1 MDLKTIEN
9 IKLGEHVPENQ
20 GPRRGRPM
28 ELGVS
33 SECFVAWVC
42 AVCCILGV
50 SGPLVYIRRAEVR
63 TYHPEILDF
72 ELNPLTHGL
81 FGSSPL
87 EGRMS
92 IFCLQEGE

>member
-1 MDLKTIEN
+1 
-9 IKLGEHVPENQ
+9 
-20 GPRRGRPM
+20 M

-33 SECFVAWVC
+33 SECLWHGRVLCAVFWVC
-42 AVCCILGV
+42 LGLWFT
-50 SGPLVYIRRAEVR
+50 SRRAVGVR